1 MIPHLIFYNKYIK
14 NFSKEQSKNQ
24 SFKTGALGFSSFD
37 SSGIL
42 LAHLSNDTLQ
52 TTTETVASKLLVLLS
67 HWDELHAE

>member
-1 MIPHLIFYNKYIK
+1 MPHLIFYKQYNK

-52 TTTETVASKLLVLLS
+52 TTTETAASKLLVLLS
-67 HWDELHAE
+67 H

>member
-1 MIPHLIFYNKYIK
+1 MMPHLIFYNKYIK

-37 SSGIL
+37 RSEIL

-52 TTTETVASKLLVLLS
+52 TTIESAVSRLLFLLS
-67 HWDELHAE
+67 HWDEQHAE